1 MTLPVDLVR
10 TQRIIALVELAPLDF
25 GEIHYLLFTTY
36 FFHYLLFDS
45 ARELLPAT
53 ICPRYKFAVEF
64 LPASFCMQALARELL
79 PASFCMQALTRELLP
94 ASSARSSR
102 AELAGKSSRAN
113 PKVDSE

>member
-1 MTLPVDLVR
+1 ML

-79 PASFCMQALTRELLP
+79 PAN
-94 ASSARSSR
+94 SARSSR

>member
-1 MTLPVDLVR
+1 ML

-79 PASFCMQALTRELLP
+79 REL
-94 ASSARSSR
+94 AGR
-102 AELAGKSSRAN
+102 AIGQKLAGKSKSR
-113 PKVDSE
+113 